1 MNLAVTAALVTA
13 ALEYPLSKRYPTTP
27 PTGTLVRMAVAG
39 GLTLVAVLVA
49 QKILTPTAPA
59 STAPTPAS
67 KGTP

>member
-1 MNLAVTAALVTA
+1 MNLAIAAALVTA

-49 QKILTPTAPA
+49 QKILTPTPPAP
-59 STAPTPAS
+59 